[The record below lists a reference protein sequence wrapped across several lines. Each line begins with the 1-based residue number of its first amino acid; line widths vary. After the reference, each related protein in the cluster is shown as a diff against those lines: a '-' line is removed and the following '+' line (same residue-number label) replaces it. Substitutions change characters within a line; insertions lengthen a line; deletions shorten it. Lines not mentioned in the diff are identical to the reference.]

1 MPAILGDSGNGIAF
15 VVSAGLVYEIIAF
28 TCSSPQTAELN
39 IKAREETLM
48 KWVHLGQG
56 LSALEIGI
64 AVAVDRVSKGKNH
77 TGAIVLGGA
86 FAMASAEAF
95 YIYARYSGLAKP
107 GVPTEQHGEVGEF
120 EFNG

>member
-1 MPAILGDSGNGIAF
+1 MPAVLGDGGDGIAF

-56 LSALEIGI
+56 LSAVEIAI
-64 AVAVDRVSKGKNH
+64 AVLVDKRAKGKDH
-77 TGAIVLGGA
+77 TRAILIGGL

-95 YIYARYSGLAKP
+95 YQYARQSGLKKP
-107 GVPTEQHGEVGEF
+107 GEPTEDHEKGGFVYG
-120 EFNG
+120 